1 MKKAG
6 QYYKTEWWDGDYMI
20 VFCIEDQKTLGAFSG
35 TVVKA
40 THSDTSNRPRPRVG
54 VTSHY
59 WDSRSF
65 IGLPPDTDVS
75 DLIKNEPDLNIIL

>member
-6 QYYKTEWWDGDYMI
+6 QYYKTEWRDGAYMI

-35 TVVKA
+35 TVVKS
-40 THSDTSNRPRPRVG
+40 THSDTSNRHRVG

-59 WDSRSF
+59 WDSSQF